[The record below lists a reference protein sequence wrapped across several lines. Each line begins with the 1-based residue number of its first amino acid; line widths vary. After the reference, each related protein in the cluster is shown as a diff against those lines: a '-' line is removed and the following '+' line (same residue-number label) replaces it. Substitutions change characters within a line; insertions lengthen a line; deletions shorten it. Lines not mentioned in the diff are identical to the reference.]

1 MAEKDLSEKLLEDHG
16 DVFADLIN
24 VLIFQGERL
33 LKEEDILD
41 GPTASQYKDAGERL
55 REHVRDVV
63 KYDKRQTTMA
73 VFGIENQSQVDHD
86 MVFRVMGYD
95 YSSYRRQ
102 MDLGEQRHPV
112 FTLVLNFGMKQWDG
126 PKDVISALDPTHPYA
141 KYYSTAVSNPAIYV
155 VDVAFLSKEIREKFT
170 SDFRIIAEYFS
181 AVREH
186 REEELRYNRQAMRHV
201 EEVLDFFRVF
211 SRDRRFEECK
221 PVILRE
227 AKKGAVNMCTVMD
240 YAEKQG
246 KIEGKIEG
254 KREQAL
260 ETAMEM
266 IRAGEGPD
274 KIRRYT
280 KLSEEKIRELQKGIG

>member
-1 MAEKDLSEKLLEDHG
+1 MGVAGHHRIMGLLLFIRRNQET
-16 DVFADLIN
+16 
-24 VLIFQGERL
+24 ERRKQKGGRKG
-33 LKEEDILD
+33 LK
-41 GPTASQYKDAGERL
+41 
-55 REHVRDVV
+55 
-63 KYDKRQTTMA
+63 
-73 VFGIENQSQVDHD
+73 
-86 MVFRVMGYD
+86 
-95 YSSYRRQ
+95 
-102 MDLGEQRHPV
+102 
-112 FTLVLNFGMKQWDG
+112 
-126 PKDVISALDPTHPYA
+126 
-141 KYYSTAVSNPAIYV
+141 
-155 VDVAFLSKEIREKFT
+155 EKFT

>member
-33 LKEEDILD
+33 LK
-41 GPTASQYKDAGERL
+41 
-55 REHVRDVV
+55 
-63 KYDKRQTTMA
+63 
-73 VFGIENQSQVDHD
+73 
-86 MVFRVMGYD
+86 
-95 YSSYRRQ
+95 
-102 MDLGEQRHPV
+102 
-112 FTLVLNFGMKQWDG
+112 
-126 PKDVISALDPTHPYA
+126 
-141 KYYSTAVSNPAIYV
+141 
-155 VDVAFLSKEIREKFT
+155 
-170 SDFRIIAEYFS
+170 
-181 AVREH
+181 
-186 REEELRYNRQAMRHV
+186 

-280 KLSEEKIRELQKGIG
+280 KLSEEKIRELQKETR